1 MTRWPAPFEPAVGPF
16 DVRLGRSTRRP
27 AGQPGRST
35 PHGVDMAESRRV
47 RCGAALSCV
56 AVAAVGWLAL
66 AVAARGDGALTAADV
81 LRFLRAGISEHTILL
96 ELQTRGFGEPLD
108 DTREASLRAAGA
120 SETLVVALRRAA
132 TAGARHGCH
141 GSAAGQSAPPRE
153 PAGPRLASCPPSRTS
168 RRSPRTRARCASR
181 SRCSTRR
188 GSRCSTCGRELPR
201 DGQRAGAGGLAV
213 QPRAAAAAHRAGA
226 RHQQEHGQQDP
237 PGGGGAD
244 ALRRHPRAPGPDP
257 RDDVQPRGGAWCR
270 TSRRTARRSGACSTR
285 SSPRAAPC
293 STTRPS
299 RRSSA

>member
-1 MTRWPAPFEPAVGPF
+1 MASAV
-16 DVRLGRSTRRP
+16 RTCGRAVRRP
-27 AGQPGRST
+27 AGTFDPSACGPARKST

-47 RCGAALSCV
+47 RGGAALSCV

-120 SETLVVALRRAA
+120 TETLVVALRRAA
-132 TAGARHGCH
+132 TAGAGGSGPGRASRPAQRPERAVIRRGHAHGARP
-141 GSAAGQSAPPRE
+141 GLGARQDGAAG
-153 PAGPRLASCPPSRTS
+153 
-168 RRSPRTRARCASR
+168 ARP
-181 SRCSTRR
+181 T
-188 GSRCSTCGRELPR
+188 GRELPR

-213 QPRAAAAAHRAGA
+213 QPRAPAAAHRAGA

-257 RDDVQPRGGAWCR
+257 RDDVQPRVARGAGLHVGPR
-270 TSRRTARRSGACSTR
+270 GARARARRAR
-285 SSPRAAPC
+285 AARAAPC
-293 STTRPS
+293 STTRRS